1 MKNSRAHPN
10 YLTAALN
17 PYVIIYA
24 MASILSLVSRN
35 AHFLIEVER
44 LIRENSGKGEGAIP
58 HSNK

>member
-35 AHFLIEVER
+35 AHFLIEVA
-44 LIRENSGKGEGAIP
+44 IRKV
-58 HSNK
+58 NKREFRKRRRSDTT